1 MEALVQT
8 LSKYEENVKWLSQ
21 RYDELKQKYK
31 DEWVAVM
38 NRSVIDHD
46 KSLDRLV
53 HRLRKNYQ
61 EAYGEIAVEYVT
73 KKEIDLILILAT

>member
-1 MEALVQT
+1 VQT
-8 LSKYEENVKWLSQ
+8 LSKYEENVKWLNQ

-38 NRSVIDHD
+38 DKRVIDHD

-53 HRLRKNYQ
+53 HRLRKNYR

>member
-1 MEALVQT
+1 MKFL
-8 LSKYEENVKWLSQ
+8 NQ

-38 NRSVIDHD
+38 NRSVIDHA

-53 HRLRKNYQ
+53 HRLRKTYQ

-73 KKEIDLILILAT
+73 KKEIYLILAT